1 MAPRQFINRPFG
13 FNTRDVRPDGVII
26 SRLTE
31 NDNPDLHEVAIMWP
45 IGPDRRDIRIAG
57 GYMGIVET
65 ALLTVKLLGMST
77 KQLRRYFEEDC
88 I

>member
-1 MAPRQFINRPFG
+1 MAPRQFIDRPFG

-31 NDNPDLHEVAIMWP
+31 NDRPDLHEIAVMWP
-45 IGPDRRDIRIAG
+45 TGSDRRDIRIAG
-57 GYMGIVET
+57 GYMDILET
-65 ALLTVKLLGMST
+65 VQLTVKLLAMST